1 MGYLVLRGEITV
13 RILQRCAV
21 LLFVLSVIV
30 VPFRAMA
37 IGLDASVGYWKQ
49 DPSGTLSYTPGGA
62 PADANNT
69 LDLKDDLGYTSKSR
83 VIVRVNAELP
93 SILPNIAFLAT
104 PMSFEATGKKNV
116 SFTYGNQTF
125 QADVPI
131 QSKLTMDHYDLA
143 LYYPLLNTIT
153 AGILELDLGLDGR
166 LISFKGEIN
175 QDTLGLS
182 ASKSLSLVV
191 PMAYGGVKIK
201 PISALSI
208 EAEGRGI
215 KFGNNTYYDVMGR
228 VRVNPISLLFI
239 SAGYRQES
247 VKLDT
252 NDVKTD
258 IKFSGPFV
266 EIGLSF

>member
-1 MGYLVLRGEITV
+1 MKRKQI
-13 RILQRCAV
+13 CAW
-21 LLFVLSVIV
+21 LFVLSLIV
-30 VPFRAMA
+30 VPYQAMA
-37 IGLDASVGYWKQ
+37 LGLDAAVGYWKQ

-62 PADANNT
+62 VADANNT
-69 LDLKDDLGYTSKSR
+69 LDLKDNLGFESKSM

-104 PMSFEATGKKNV
+104 PMSFEGTGKKDV
-116 SFTYGNQTF
+116 SFTYGNETF
-125 QADVPI
+125 QAGVPI
-131 QSKLTMDHYDLA
+131 RSKLDMNHYDLA

-153 AGILELDLGLDGR
+153 GGLLELDLGLDAR
-166 LISFKGEIN
+166 QISFEGKVS
-175 QDTLGLS
+175 QDSLGLS
-182 ASKSLSLVV
+182 ASKSLTLIV
-191 PMAYGGVKIK
+191 PMVYGGIKVK
-201 PISALSI
+201 PLSVLSI

-215 KFGNNTYYDVMGR
+215 KAGDNTYYDIMGR

-258 IKFSGPFV
+258 IKFSGPFAEV
-266 EIGLSF
+266 GLSF